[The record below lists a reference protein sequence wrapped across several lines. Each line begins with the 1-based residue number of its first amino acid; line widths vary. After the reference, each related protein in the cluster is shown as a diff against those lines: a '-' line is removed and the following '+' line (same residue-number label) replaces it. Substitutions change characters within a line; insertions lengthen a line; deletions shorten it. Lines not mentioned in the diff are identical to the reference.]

1 MRLQTQNEGAIDGN
15 DVDGRAGEAGNAAN
29 GQGDKDKMN
38 EMNLGQIKRLKKKSK
53 GKKWKALT
61 NDFTQILMKFLV
73 FIVLIEA
80 YFIANYLLSVKF
92 MENSISLTLE
102 YRLIVQKESS
112 HRFLQLL
119 QTETF
124 YSNGTS
130 IILGNPVENQIDSM
144 HVSMQDR
151 EEELLDLFAK
161 NYDFHSAGYNE
172 NFNNLVYASIC
183 DNLPELSQNETLR
196 NDCQYFNQGILK
208 KGMYSTAIKFIDYL
222 RQLQHDFIE
231 SKRT

>member
-1 MRLQTQNEGAIDGN
+1 MEGN
-15 DVDGRAGEAGNAAN
+15 DVDGRAGEAGNGAN

-73 FIVLIEA
+73 FIILIEA
-80 YFIANYLLSVKF
+80 YFIANYLLSVTF
-92 MENSISLTLE
+92 MENSLSLTLE
-102 YRLIVQKESS
+102 YKLIVQKESS

-130 IILGNPVENQIDSM
+130 IILGKPVE
-144 HVSMQDR
+144 
-151 EEELLDLFAK
+151 
-161 NYDFHSAGYNE
+161 
-172 NFNNLVYASIC
+172 
-183 DNLPELSQNETLR
+183 
-196 NDCQYFNQGILK
+196 
-208 KGMYSTAIKFIDYL
+208 
-222 RQLQHDFIE
+222 
-231 SKRT
+231 